1 MGTIDARGKSC
12 PQPVIMTKSQ
22 VEAGERDITVLL
34 DSAVSA
40 SNVRRYLETNGYR
53 VQIIDDEGSITIT
66 ATGATERPS
75 PVVAPAPS
83 VAERDAD
90 PARGAEAPLEA
101 QVAASPASAMP
112 ARNALLITKS
122 TIGDDSLLGEV
133 LMKSML
139 GTLGQV
145 EPLPYVVAL
154 MNEGVKLALNHTS
167 SLDHL
172 LALERGGV
180 RILVCG
186 TCTNHFGITADIGA
200 GVISNMFE
208 ITEALLSA
216 DKILSL

>member
-1 MGTIDARGKSC
+1 MGTVDARGKSC

-22 VEAGERDITVLL
+22 VEAGEREITVLL

-66 ATGATERPS
+66 ATGESERRAS
-75 PVVAPAPS
+75 EVEAEPS
-83 VAERDAD
+83 VAERRTASSE
-90 PARGAEAPLEA
+90 GAEALTEA
-101 QVAASPASAMP
+101 QVDTSPAPARP
-112 ARNALLITKS
+112 ARNALLITRS

-139 GTLGQV
+139 GTLGQI
-145 EPLPYVVAL
+145 EPLPSAVAL

-167 SLDHL
+167 PLDHL
-172 LALERGGV
+172 LALERRGV